1 MNEVEVNVKYSPFKE
16 IVIMQRN
23 FFSSPDEI
31 ARFAWIVAGGKT
43 SGLYWA
49 DGVAFVYFPLPA
61 STETAA
67 KTLVEKGQ
75 VYWTFV
81 GYAIMSEYKSIIETK
96 EKMMVPVI
104 NMSSNPMFR
113 RIANWLKEQRQQ
125 DSGKTI
131 KSK

>member
-1 MNEVEVNVKYSPFKE
+1 MDQNEVDIKYAPFKE

-43 SGLYWA
+43 AGLYWA
-49 DGVAFVYFPLPA
+49 EGVTFVYFPLPP

-67 KTLVEKGQ
+67 KTLVENGQ

-81 GYAIMSEYKSIIETK
+81 GYALLSKYQPIIETK
-96 EKMMVPVI
+96 EKIMVPVI

-113 RIANWLKEQRQQ
+113 KVAGWLKKQ
-125 DSGKTI
+125 K
-131 KSK
+131 